1 MGLTLTLGIAV
12 RPVGLAPDPQQASV
26 GMQET
31 LAAKGPM
38 TIEEFLAFYEARPDG
53 EKWELI
59 EGEPVMSPSPTD
71 WHQVI
76 AGNIFAALATGKVA
90 NGASWIPALG
100 VGTRVPA
107 SLRSLPEP
115 DVMVFEHPLGARRSV
130 KEDAL
135 VLFEVLS
142 DSNTAKDQAW
152 RRRMYASIPNCRH
165 YVTVDSREVAVVRYD
180 AEARWSDAPALL
192 RLDDTLS
199 LPALGIAFPLADIYR
214 WTPLG
219 LSKEGK

>member
-1 MGLTLTLGIAV
+1 
-12 RPVGLAPDPQQASV
+12 
-26 GMQET
+26 MQDKV
-31 LAAKGPM
+31 AAKVPM
-38 TIEEFLAFYEARPDG
+38 TIEEFLAFYEERPHG

-59 EGEPVMSPSPTD
+59 EGEPVMSSSPTD

-76 AGNIFAALATGKVA
+76 AANIVSALATGKV
-90 NGASWIPALG
+90 GAGAGWIPALG
-100 VGTRVPA
+100 VSTCVPA
-107 SLRSLPEP
+107 SQRSLPGP

-142 DSNTAKDQAW
+142 DSNSPKDQAW

-165 YVTVDSREVAVVRYD
+165 YVTVDSREAAVVRYD
-180 AEARWSDAPALL
+180 ADAHWEAAASLIRLEQALA
-192 RLDDTLS
+192 

-214 WTPLG
+214 WTPLASPG
-219 LSKEGK
+219 PNKGE